1 MAVKSS
7 DQVTI
12 VDITDSYSVTLG
24 MDSYTVPGNSSGHPS
39 SQQTVSIPVYAYQG
53 STAISPTFG
62 TITTSDATNL
72 TATTGGSGTEK
83 TVNVTIKTGLSNRGT
98 VTIPV
103 TVDST
108 QGITITKTFTVSVAS
123 TGQQGTAGRGIQNTT
138 VQYAQSTSGTEA
150 PSTGWQNTIPTVT
163 QGNFLWTKTYTTYT
177 SGDPTTS
184 YSVSK
189 VGQDGKPG
197 AAGRG
202 IQSTVIEYQ
211 KSSNG
216 TNPPTGE
223 WSASPVETV
232 AGEYLWTRTTT
243 KYTSGS
249 DTVSYAVAAHGT
261 NGQDAITIGITSDN
275 GTIFKNSTGSTTLT
289 AHVYKGG
296 SELSSSQISAIG
308 TLKWYKDSS
317 STVEGTGATLTVSAS
332 SVASKAV
339 YTVKLESASA

>member
-1 MAVKSS
+1 MVVKSS

-62 TITTSDATNL
+62 TITTSDAANL
-72 TATTGGSGTEK
+72 TATTSGSGMSK
-83 TVNVTIKTGLSNRGT
+83 TVNVTIKTGLSNSGT

-103 TVDST
+103 IVDST

-138 VQYAQSTSGTEA
+138 VQYAQSTSGTAA
-150 PSTGWQNTIPTVT
+150 PSTGWQDTIPTVT

-211 KSSNG
+211 KSSSG
-216 TNPPTGE
+216 TEPPTGT

-243 KYTSGS
+243 VYTSGS
-249 DTVSYAVAAHGT
+249 DTVSYTVAAHGAD
-261 NGQDAITIGITSDN
+261 GKDSIAISITSDN

-308 TLKWYKDSS
+308 TLKWYKDSG
-317 STVEGTGATLTVSAS
+317 STAVGTGATLTVNAS
-332 SVASKAV
+332 SVASKSV
-339 YTVKLESASA
+339 YTVKLESA

>member
-62 TITTSDATNL
+62 TINTSDATNL
-72 TATTGGSGTEK
+72 TATTSGSGTSK
-83 TVNVTIKTGLSNRGT
+83 TVDVTIKTGLSNRGT

-103 TVDST
+103 IVDST

-197 AAGRG
+197 SAGRG

-211 KSSNG
+211 KSSSG
-216 TNPPTGE
+216 TNPPTGG

-308 TLKWYKDSS
+308 TLKWYKDSGS
-317 STVEGTGATLTVSAS
+317 DAVGTGATLTVSAS

-339 YTVKLESASA
+339 YTVKLESTSA

>member
-12 VDITDSYSVTLG
+12 IDITDSYSVTLG
-24 MDSYTVPGNSSGHPS
+24 MDSYTVPGNSNGNPS

-72 TATTGGSGTEK
+72 TVTTGGSGMMK
-83 TVNVTIKTGLSNRGT
+83 TVSVTIKTALSNRGT

-103 TVDST
+103 IVDST
-108 QGITITKTFTVSVAS
+108 QGTTITKTFTVSVAS

-211 KSSNG
+211 KSSSG

-223 WSASPVETV
+223 WSASPIETV

-243 KYTSGS
+243 VYTSGS

-275 GTIFKNSTGSTTLT
+275 GTIFKNSTGNTTLT

-308 TLKWYKDSS
+308 TLKWYKDSGS
-317 STVEGTGATLTVSAS
+317 NAVGTGATLTVSAS

-339 YTVKLESASA
+339 YTVKLESA

>member
-62 TITTSDATNL
+62 TITTSDTTNL

-83 TVNVTIKTGLSNRGT
+83 TVSVTIKTALSNRGT

-103 TVDST
+103 IVDST
-108 QGITITKTFTVSVAS
+108 QGTTITKTFTVSVAS

-150 PSTGWQNTIPTVT
+150 PSTGWQDTIPTVT

-197 AAGRG
+197 DAGRG

-211 KSSNG
+211 KSSSG

-223 WSASPVETV
+223 WSASPIETV

-275 GTIFKNSTGSTTLT
+275 GTIFKNSTGNTTLT

-308 TLKWYKDSS
+308 TLKWYKDSGS
-317 STVEGTGATLTVSAS
+317 NAVGTGATLSVSAS
-332 SVASKAV
+332 NVTSKAV
-339 YTVKLESASA
+339 YTVKLESA